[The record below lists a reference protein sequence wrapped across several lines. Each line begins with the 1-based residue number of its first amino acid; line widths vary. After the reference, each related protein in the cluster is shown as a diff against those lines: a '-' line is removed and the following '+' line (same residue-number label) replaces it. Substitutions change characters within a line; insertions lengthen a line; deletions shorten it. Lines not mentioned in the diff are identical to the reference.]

1 MPGALGI
8 VLVILLLGLL
18 AVALRTAIAAPFR
31 ALGILVAGMAV
42 HNFLLMILL
51 RLGTPDVLVRLL
63 QAWKEVI
70 LLALLGLALWTGWRR
85 GRVRHRPPRWPNAW
99 LVGGLP
105 AGAVLFFARPG
116 RRLP

>member
-1 MPGALGI
+1 MTGALGI

-63 QAWKEVI
+63 QAWKEGI
-70 LLALLGLALWTGWRR
+70 LLALLGVALWTGWRR
-85 GRVRHRPPRWPNAW
+85 WRAGHRPRLLPVDL
-99 LVGGLP
+99 LVGALGRG
-105 AGAVLFFARPG
+105 AGIS
-116 RRLP
+116 

>member
-1 MPGALGI
+1 MTGALGI

-18 AVALRTAIAAPFR
+18 AVALRTAIASPFR

-70 LLALLGLALWTGWRR
+70 LLALLGVALWTGLRRWRA
-85 GRVRHRPPRWPNAW
+85 GNRPPPPPVDS
-99 LVGGLP
+99 LV
-105 AGAVLFFARPG
+105 AGVAA
-116 RRLP
+116 